1 MMMENGETKHL
12 IKINLPG
19 GIVYPGDLLE
29 ILAIAKAN
37 GVKSIRFGN
46 RQQLIFWVDKAM
58 LADLAQ
64 AFFSADI
71 AYEVDADEYPNI
83 TSSYVTEEI
92 LNASNWLREGVYK
105 DILNAFNH
113 RPKLKINI
121 VDHAQN
127 LIPFFTGHLNFVSS
141 EVSNYWFLH
150 IRYPR
155 TNEMYSWPA
164 LVYSEDIPLISKL
177 LEEKLLNP
185 SSDNEIKIEGLALY
199 QEFAKAHGL
208 VGQAYQKPM
217 QHSSFRLPYYEGFN
231 KYGQHKLWLG
241 IYRRH
246 EEFPVELLAEI
257 AETCVKTRI
266 GQLYTTAWKSIIIK
280 SIQPA
285 DRQFWSH
292 LLDKHRLN
300 VRHAANEL
308 NWQLE
313 DVCQEALNLKLH
325 LVKYFEE
332 ADLRTFG
339 LCFAIKTKPRT
350 GLFGSVIIRKKEA
363 KTNEGETL
371 YEVLH
376 TKNFNPNNKEFV
388 VFAPFNRKED
398 LAESLAKLCEYYYS
412 LQLNFALPKANENLK
427 QSEVLEL
434 HQVHQCK
441 HCQTIFDDTYGDEFN
456 SVKPGVKFEEIE
468 NYLCPLCEAPKE
480 DFIKVDIQKNIA

>member
-58 LADLAQ
+58 LADLAH

-121 VDHAQN
+121 VDYAQN

-141 EVSNYWFLH
+141 AISNYWFLH
-150 IRYPR
+150 IRYPQS
-155 TNEMYSWPA
+155 NQMYSWPV
-164 LVYSEDIPLISKL
+164 LVYSEDIPLLSKL
-177 LEEKLLNP
+177 LEEKLLQP
-185 SSDNEIKIEGLALY
+185 TGGEEIKIQGLAFY
-199 QEFAKAHGL
+199 QEIAKTHQL
-208 VGQAYQKPM
+208 IGQPYQTPLRHTNF
-217 QHSSFRLPYYEGFN
+217 QLPYYEGFN
-231 KYGQHKLWLG
+231 RYGQNKLWLG
-241 IYRRH
+241 IYRRN
-246 EEFPVELLAEI
+246 EEFALELLEEI

-280 SIQPA
+280 SIQPP
-285 DRQFWSH
+285 DRKFWSH
-292 LLDKHRLN
+292 ILDKYRLN

-313 DVCQEALNLKLH
+313 DVCQEALDLKLH

-350 GLFGSVIIRKKEA
+350 GLFGSVVIRKKDA
-363 KTNEGETL
+363 KADDGAPL
-371 YEVLH
+371 YEVQH

-388 VFAPFNRKED
+388 VFAPINRKED
-398 LAESLAKLCEYYYS
+398 LADSLSKLCEYYYS
-412 LQLNFALPKANENLK
+412 LQLNFALPKSTETIS
-427 QSEVLEL
+427 QSKEIDFQ
-434 HQVHQCK
+434 QVHQCK
-441 HCQTIFDDTYGDEFN
+441 HCKTIYNDIYGDEIN
-456 SVKPGVKFEEIE
+456 DIVAGTKFEEIRD
-468 NYLCPLCEAPKE
+468 YLCPVCEAPKE
-480 DFIKVDIQKNIA
+480 DFVKVNIQKV

>member
-1 MMMENGETKHL
+1 MMMENGATKHL

-29 ILAIAKAN
+29 ILAIAKAS
-37 GVKSIRFGN
+37 GVRSIRFGN
-46 RQQLIFWVDKAM
+46 RQQLIFLVNQTM
-58 LADLAQ
+58 LGDLAH

-71 AYEVDADEYPNI
+71 VYEIDADEYPNI
-83 TSSYVTEEI
+83 MSSYVTEEI
-92 LNASNWLREGVYK
+92 LNASNWLKEGVYK

-150 IRYPR
+150 IRYPK

-177 LEEKLLNP
+177 LEEKLLPQNA
-185 SSDNEIKIEGLALY
+185 NEEIELQSLTFY
-199 QEFAKAHGL
+199 QEFAKTYGL
-208 VGQAYQKPM
+208 VGQAYQKPF
-217 QHSSFRLPYYEGFN
+217 QHTNFQLPYYEGFN
-231 KYGQHKLWLG
+231 KYGQNKLWLG
-241 IYRRH
+241 IYRRN
-246 EEFPVELLAEI
+246 EEFALELLEEI

-280 SIQPA
+280 SINPN
-285 DRQFWSH
+285 DRKFWSH
-292 LLDKHRLN
+292 LLDKYRLN

-313 DVCQEALNLKLH
+313 DVCVEALDLKLH
-325 LVKYFEE
+325 LVKHFEE

-339 LCFAIKTKPRT
+339 LCFAIKTKPQT
-350 GLFGSVIIRKKEA
+350 GLFGSVIIRKKNDKA
-363 KTNEGETL
+363 VDGAIL

-388 VFAPFNRKED
+388 VFEPINRKED
-398 LAESLAKLCEYYYS
+398 LAESLASLCEYYYS
-412 LQLNFALPKANENLK
+412 LQLNFALPKESENVDQLR
-427 QSEVLEL
+427 SLAL
-434 HQVHQCK
+434 HEVHQCK
-441 HCQTIFDDTYGDEFN
+441 HCQTIFDDMFGDEFN
-456 SVKPGVKFEEIE
+456 NVKPGVKFEEIK
-468 NYLCPLCEAPKE
+468 NYLCPICEAPKE
-480 DFIKVDIQKNIA
+480 DFVAIEI

>member
-1 MMMENGETKHL
+1 MESEATKHL

-29 ILAIAKAN
+29 ILAIAKEN

-46 RQQLIFWVDKAM
+46 RQQLIFWVDSPM
-58 LADLAQ
+58 LEDLEHS
-64 AFFSADI
+64 FFTADI
-71 AYEVDADEYPNI
+71 AYEVDADEHPNLV
-83 TSSYVTEEI
+83 SSYVTEEI
-92 LNASNWLREGVYK
+92 LNASNWLKEGVYK

-150 IRYPR
+150 IRYPQ

-177 LEEKLLNP
+177 LEEKLLNQ
-185 SSDNEIKIEGLALY
+185 SAGEEIKVEGVAFY
-199 QEFAKAHGL
+199 KEFAEKYQL
-208 VGQAYQKPM
+208 VGQPYQKPL
-217 QHSSFRLPYYEGFN
+217 QHTNFQLPYYEGFN
-231 KYGQHKLWLG
+231 RYGQNKLWLG
-241 IYRRH
+241 IYRRN
-246 EEFPVELLAEI
+246 EEFSLELLEEI
-257 AETCVKTRI
+257 AEICVKTRL
-266 GQLYTTAWKSIIIK
+266 GQLYTTAWKSIIVK
-280 SIQPA
+280 SIKPA
-285 DRQFWSH
+285 DRKFWSH
-292 LLDKHRLN
+292 LLDKYRLN

-313 DVCQEALNLKLH
+313 DVCNEALNLKLH

-339 LCFAIKTKPRT
+339 LCFTIKTKPRT
-350 GLFGSVIIRKKEA
+350 GLFGSVIIRKKKDKA
-363 KTNEGETL
+363 DDGAVL
-371 YEVLH
+371 YEVMH

-388 VFAPFNRKED
+388 VFAPINRKED
-398 LAESLAKLCEYYYS
+398 LTESLAKLCEYYYS
-412 LQLNFALPKANENLK
+412 LQLNYALPQASESIQKTGDLK
-427 QSEVLEL
+427 L

-441 HCQTIFDDTYGDEFN
+441 HCKTIFDDVYGDDFN
-456 SVKPGVKFEEIE
+456 DVKPGVNFEDIDT
-468 NYLCPLCEAPKE
+468 YFCPLCEAPKE
-480 DFIKVDIQKNIA
+480 DFLATEMKA